1 MISADDIY
9 TRAKQL
15 ATSTCEVEQ
24 RECIKTLYYAVLHR
38 IQEVC
43 DTKSLPKTRSG
54 NMGTH
59 ESMIERINVN
69 NLPTEKQIV
78 TYAKKMKKKRVDADY
93 SLSLNI
99 NSKDVQ
105 YQISFAE
112 KCWYLLD
119 K

>member
-1 MISADDIY
+1 MISANDIY

-15 ATSTCEVEQ
+15 AKSTSEVEQ
-24 RECIKTLYYAVLHR
+24 RECIKTLYYAVLHK

-43 DTKSLPKTRSG
+43 DAKSLPKTRSV

-78 TYAKKMKKKRVDADY
+78 TYAKRMKKKRIDADY
-93 SLSLNI
+93 VLSLNI
-99 NSKDVQ
+99 SNKDVQ
-105 YQISFAE
+105 YQISVAQ
-112 KCWYLLD
+112 KCWSLLD